1 MEKEVDKFKL
11 SVIVFVSN
19 LGIVYRSFTNSRMSL
34 EIPFASDPKIQIPI
48 FWG

>member
-19 LGIVYRSFTNSRMSL
+19 LGIVYRSFTNFRMSL
-34 EIPFASDPKIQIPI
+34 EIQLASDQKIKITI
-48 FWG
+48 